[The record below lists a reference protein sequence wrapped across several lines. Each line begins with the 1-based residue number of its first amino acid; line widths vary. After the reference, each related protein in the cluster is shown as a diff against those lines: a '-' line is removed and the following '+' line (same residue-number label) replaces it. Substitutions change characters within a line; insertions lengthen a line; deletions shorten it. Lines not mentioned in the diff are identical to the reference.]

1 MKISRA
7 LVAAAAAIALVL
19 GAGTVGASAE
29 PAPQPLAL
37 VTPKGG
43 AKVTSPYVTFAWQ
56 APVGQEQATIAVS
69 RTRTTKN
76 GLLPTRGRN
85 VVGTW
90 DVNGAAGTFTDK
102 RYSYSPDTYY
112 WQVTALD
119 ATGATYR
126 SAVRKLV
133 VPVFFELS
141 KVKAKAIREAGN
153 GKRAVLVSAI
163 MRCNYAEDQYYTQFT
178 MVTFAGKRS
187 LGRSVVAQGN
197 CVGMFPTRTE
207 VLVEPGSLK
216 KGTKL
221 TLKVRGRSTMDSTVR
236 WGGAAIKKANG
247 PVTTLHL
254 TWNG

>member
-1 MKISRA
+1 MTKYLISFPSEAMVLTEEELVQAGVDSRA
-7 LVAAAAAIALVL
+7 VI
-19 GAGTVGASAE
+19 E
-29 PAPQPLAL
+29 
-37 VTPKGG
+37 
-43 AKVTSPYVTFAWQ
+43 
-56 APVGQEQATIAVS
+56 E
-69 RTRTTKN
+69 
-76 GLLPTRGRN
+76 
-85 VVGTW
+85 
-90 DVNGAAGTFTDK
+90 
-102 RYSYSPDTYY
+102 
-112 WQVTALD
+112 
-119 ATGATYR
+119 
-126 SAVRKLV
+126 
-133 VPVFFELS
+133 
-141 KVKAKAIREAGN
+141 AKAIREAGN

>member
-7 LVAAAAAIALVL
+7 LLATASAVALVL
-19 GAGTVGASAE
+19 GAGTVSASAD
-29 PAPQPLAL
+29 PAPQPLTL
-37 VTPKGG
+37 LTPKSG
-43 AKVTSPYVTFAWQ
+43 AKVTSPYVTFTWQ
-56 APVGQEQATIAVS
+56 APVDQEQATITVS
-69 RTRTTKN
+69 RTSTTKN

-85 VVGTW
+85 VVGPW
-90 DVNGAAGTFTDK
+90 DVDSAAGTFTDK
-102 RYSYSPDTYY
+102 RYSYSPDTYW
-112 WQVTALD
+112 WQVTARD
-119 ATGATYR
+119 AAGGTYR
-126 SAVRKLV
+126 SAVQKFV

-178 MVTFAGKRS
+178 MVSFAGKRS
-187 LGRSVVAQGN
+187 LGRSAVAQGN

-207 VLVEPGSLK
+207 VLVEPGSLR

-221 TLKVRGRSTMDSTVR
+221 TLKVRGLSTMDSTVR
-236 WGGAAIKKANG
+236 WGGAAIKKAKG
-247 PVTTLHL
+247 PVTTLHF